1 MHYIVI
7 RYLSISNVILFLYFF
22 VNGFVDSR
30 LIKRSYD
37 SNYYECTDNM
47 DFWVVE
53 EKMEG
58 EFNYNDLKNMF
69 DEQQHELASQ
79 IQGYIFSISINV
91 VL

>member
-1 MHYIVI
+1 MLFYFYI
-7 RYLSISNVILFLYFF
+7 FF

-37 SNYYECTDNM
+37 PNDYECTDNM

-53 EKMEG
+53 EKMGG
-58 EFNYNDLKNMF
+58 ELNYNDFKNMF
-69 DEQQHELASQ
+69 DKQQHELASQ
-79 IQGYIFSISINV
+79 IQGYIFSININV